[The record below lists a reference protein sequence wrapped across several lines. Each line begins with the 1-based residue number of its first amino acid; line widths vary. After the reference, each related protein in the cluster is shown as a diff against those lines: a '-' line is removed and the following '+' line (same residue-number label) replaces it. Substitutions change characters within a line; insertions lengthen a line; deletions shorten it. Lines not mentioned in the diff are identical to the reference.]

1 MELFS
6 AKNGSKI
13 KKVIIAVLKGGKMST
28 HINAP
33 AGAIAENILLPGD
46 PLRAR
51 FIAEN
56 FLENPKLYN
65 EVRGM
70 YGYTGTYKGVPVS
83 VQGTGMGQP
92 SISIY
97 ATELFKDY
105 GVKKAIRVGTCGAI
119 SEELELRDT
128 ILVNSACSDSCLLNQ
143 RFGALHFA
151 PTADFNMVKTADFVA
166 QKMGIRYTVGSV
178 ASSDFFYDINSNWKK
193 WKEYGVKG
201 IEMESAELFTLAA
214 QYNRRAMA
222 IMTVSDHILKGGE
235 TTAEERQTTF
245 TNMMKIALETIISV

>member
-1 MELFS
+1 
-6 AKNGSKI
+6 
-13 KKVIIAVLKGGKMST
+13 MST

-33 AGAIAENILLPGD
+33 EDAIAKNILLPGD
-46 PLRAR
+46 PLRAK

-56 FLENPKLYN
+56 FLENAKLYN

-70 YGYTGTYKGVPVS
+70 YGFTGTYKGVPVS

-92 SISIY
+92 SLSIY
-97 ATELFKDY
+97 VTELFKDY
-105 GVKKAIRVGTCGAI
+105 GVENAIRVGTCGAI
-119 SEELELRDT
+119 QEDLELRDT

-143 RFGALHFA
+143 RFGNLHFA
-151 PTADFNMVKTADFVA
+151 PTADFNLVKTADKIA
-166 QKMGIRYTVGSV
+166 EEMNIRYSVGSV
-178 ASSDFFYDINSNWKK
+178 VSSDFFYDINANWKK

-214 QYNRRAMA
+214 QYKRHAMA

-245 TNMMKIALETIISV
+245 TNMMKIALETIVQVNK

>member
-1 MELFS
+1 
-6 AKNGSKI
+6 
-13 KKVIIAVLKGGKMST
+13 MST
-28 HINAP
+28 HINA
-33 AGAIAENILLPGD
+33 AEGAIAKNILLPGD
-46 PLRAR
+46 PLRAK

-56 FLENPKLYN
+56 FLENAKLYN

-70 YGYTGTYKGVPVS
+70 YGFTGTYKGVPVS

-92 SISIY
+92 SLSIY
-97 ATELFKDY
+97 VTELFKDY
-105 GVKKAIRVGTCGAI
+105 GVENAIRVGTCGAI
-119 SEELELRDT
+119 QEDLELRDT

-143 RFGALHFA
+143 RFGNLHFA
-151 PTADFNMVKTADFVA
+151 PTADFNLVKTADTIA
-166 QKMGIRYTVGSV
+166 EEMKIRYSVGSV
-178 ASSDFFYDINSNWKK
+178 VSSDFFYDINANWKK

-214 QYNRRAMA
+214 QYKRHAMA

-245 TNMMKIALETIISV
+245 TNMMKIALETIIRVNK

>member
-1 MELFS
+1 
-6 AKNGSKI
+6 
-13 KKVIIAVLKGGKMST
+13 MST

-33 AGAIAENILLPGD
+33 AGAIAKNILLPGD
-46 PLRAR
+46 PLRAK

-56 FLENPKLYN
+56 FLENAKLYN

-70 YGYTGTYKGVPVS
+70 YGFTGTYKGVPVS

-92 SISIY
+92 SLSIY
-97 ATELFKDY
+97 VTELFKDY
-105 GVKKAIRVGTCGAI
+105 GVENAIRVGTCGAI
-119 SEELELRDT
+119 QEDLELRDT

-143 RFGALHFA
+143 RFGNLHFA
-151 PTADFNMVKTADFVA
+151 PTADFNLVKTADKIA
-166 QKMGIRYTVGSV
+166 QEMKIRYSVGSV
-178 ASSDFFYDINSNWKK
+178 VSSDFFYDINANWKK

-214 QYNRRAMA
+214 QYKRHAMA

-245 TNMMKIALETIISV
+245 TSMMKIALETIVKVNE

>member
-1 MELFS
+1 
-6 AKNGSKI
+6 
-13 KKVIIAVLKGGKMST
+13 MST

-33 AGAIAENILLPGD
+33 EGAIAKNILLPGD
-46 PLRAR
+46 PLRAK

-56 FLENPKLYN
+56 FLENAKLYN

-70 YGYTGTYKGVPVS
+70 YGFTGSYKGVPVS

-92 SISIY
+92 SLSIY
-97 ATELFKDY
+97 VTELFKDY
-105 GVKKAIRVGTCGAI
+105 GVENAIRVGTCGAI
-119 SEELELRDT
+119 QEDLELRDT

-143 RFGALHFA
+143 RFGNLHFA
-151 PTADFNMVKTADFVA
+151 PTADFNLVKTADKIA
-166 QKMGIRYTVGSV
+166 EEMKIRYSVGSV
-178 ASSDFFYDINSNWKK
+178 VSSDFFYDINANWKK

-214 QYNRRAMA
+214 QYKRRAMA

-245 TNMMKIALETIISV
+245 TNMMKIALETIVRVNK

>member
-1 MELFS
+1 
-6 AKNGSKI
+6 
-13 KKVIIAVLKGGKMST
+13 MST

-33 AGAIAENILLPGD
+33 QGAIAKNILLPGD
-46 PLRAR
+46 PLRAK

-56 FLENPKLYN
+56 FLENAKLYN

-70 YGYTGTYKGVPVS
+70 YGFTGTYKGVPVS

-92 SISIY
+92 SLSIY
-97 ATELFKDY
+97 VTELFKDY
-105 GVKKAIRVGTCGAI
+105 GVENAIRVGTCGAI
-119 SEELELRDT
+119 QEDLELRDT
-128 ILVNSACSDSCLLNQ
+128 VLVNSACSDSCLLNQ
-143 RFGALHFA
+143 RFGNLHFA
-151 PTADFNMVKTADFVA
+151 PTADFNLVKTADKIA
-166 QKMGIRYTVGSV
+166 EEMKIRYSVGSV
-178 ASSDFFYDINSNWKK
+178 VSSDFFYDINANWKK

-214 QYNRRAMA
+214 QYKRRAMA

-245 TNMMKIALETIISV
+245 TNMMKIALETIVRVNK